1 MTPTRPSTLVL
12 AGLFAGLVAWLVV
25 DRYYG
30 EIQRLPWLSAFTVLL
45 LAVAEGATARATR
58 ARILR
63 KPGTQRPEPLVVA
76 RLAALAKA
84 SSLAGSLLF
93 GAYSAITFWVVTHA
107 GQLSAASEDIPAA
120 AAGVIATALLIL
132 AALWLERSCRIPRDP
147 DSEREGSK
155 GASEGD
161 PPTR

>member
-12 AGLFAGLVAWLVV
+12 AALIAGLVTWLLV
-25 DRYYG
+25 DRFYG
-30 EIQRLPWLSAFTVLL
+30 DFQRLPWLSAFTILL

-63 KPGTQRPEPLVVA
+63 KPGTQPPEPLVVA

-107 GQLSAASEDIPAA
+107 GRLSAAADDIPAA
-120 AAGVIATALLIL
+120 GGGVVACGLLVA

-147 DSEREGSK
+147 DADREESSHG
-155 GASEGD
+155 EGD